1 LTHLKGRDR
10 AIYVQ
15 NMFARI
21 APRYDLMNR
30 LMTFGRDS
38 SWRREVIRRA
48 RLSAGNRLLDMGAG
62 TGDLA
67 REAIKQAPGCQVVA
81 ADFTVAMMQIGRTN
95 HPESRL
101 EWTAGDAS
109 ELPFP
114 GQTFNAVV
122 SGFLLRNVPYL
133 DQCLAEQ
140 YRVLKP
146 GGRIVALDTTP
157 PENGFITPFVNIHM
171 KTIIPLLGKA
181 VSGQAEAYQYLP
193 ESTINFLEPAKLAAR
208 LLAAGFDQVGFSRH
222 MFGTIAI
229 YWGIK

>member
-1 LTHLKGRDR
+1 MTHLKGRDR

-15 NMFARI
+15 DMFARI

-81 ADFTVAMMQIGRTN
+81 ADFTVSMMQIGRTN

-101 EWTAGDAS
+101 EWTAGDAG

-114 GQTFNAVV
+114 GQTLMPWFRDFYFAMYPTWNSVW
-122 SGFLLRNVPYL
+122 LN
-133 DQCLAEQ
+133 
-140 YRVLKP
+140 
-146 GGRIVALDTTP
+146 
-157 PENGFITPFVNIHM
+157 NIACSNQE
-171 KTIIPLLGKA
+171 G
-181 VSGQAEAYQYLP
+181 E
-193 ESTINFLEPAKLAAR
+193 
-208 LLAAGFDQVGFSRH
+208 
-222 MFGTIAI
+222 
-229 YWGIK
+229 